1 MEKLN
6 IVGSWPALVTP
17 FNDNNE
23 VDYDI
28 LRNLIDFQ
36 VENGSNGILL
46 LGSTSEA
53 TLLSQSERIKIID
66 ESLAASKNR
75 VSALVGVSASTTKL
89 TIENARYAKDAGA
102 DGGLIVQPGY
112 IKPSQEAIYGY
123 FKDVAEAVDLPLVIY
138 NNPSRT
144 GVNVEAETVAR
155 LARLENIVA
164 LKEAG
169 PNPYGVLR
177 VVELTRGRLNVLCC
191 DCPSYALIFPVLAS
205 GGKGTSNV
213 TGSIAPRELA
223 VLSKPWDNYEDMVR
237 SKETFFRFFPLM
249 RMMYVETNPVPLK
262 AALNMV
268 GANVGKPRKPL
279 QELGK
284 KNSATLRHT
293 MKRLGIIDE
302 NSYQLEFFSRK

>member
-123 FKDVAEAVDLPLVIY
+123 FKDVAEAARWYAMAAKQGRVAAQ
-138 NNPSRT
+138 NN
-144 GVNVEAETVAR
+144 
-155 LARLENIVA
+155 L
-164 LKEAG
+164 
-169 PNPYGVLR
+169 
-177 VVELTRGRLNVLCC
+177 GRLFQLGVGVEKNM
-191 DCPSYALIFPVLAS
+191 DKAIFWYEQAAVQ
-205 GGKGTSNV
+205 
-213 TGSIAPRELA
+213 GSEAAREN
-223 VLSKPWDNYEDMVR
+223 LSELLPG
-237 SKETFFRFFPLM
+237 RF
-249 RMMYVETNPVPLK
+249 
-262 AALNMV
+262 
-268 GANVGKPRKPL
+268 
-279 QELGK
+279 
-284 KNSATLRHT
+284 
-293 MKRLGIIDE
+293 
-302 NSYQLEFFSRK
+302 